1 MSGCSVVKLYKS
13 PLAVLVATSWLP
25 RGIAGIAIGPLVLL
39 VRKRFADQALRAH
52 ELVHVRQFYRS
63 LGLFPVLYLLWPAYR
78 LRCEVEAYRVQ
89 VSLQPNDAARGR
101 LTEQAAAM
109 LATHYCLRISKD
121 CARAALTR

>member
-1 MSGCSVVKLYKS
+1 MKLYKS

-39 VRKRFADQALRAH
+39 MRKRFADEALRAH

-89 VSLQPNDAARGR
+89 ISLQPDEAARAR
-101 LTEQAAAM
+101 LTEQAAVM
-109 LATHYCLRISKD
+109 LATNYRLRISKNR
-121 CARAALTR
+121 ARAALAR